1 MPFELRHKFLRGAV
15 ADRRSPRR
23 DCQVPDVGL
32 KCPTLRRSCIPASII
47 ETRTFGAANANHGH
61 WGEKLLRLRFV
72 ARLLLLGILAAP
84 AAWAQATPD
93 PEQQRRLAEQKLKL
107 VEMLVN
113 SPAAQ
118 ASSASKDAEI
128 AGLIERSRELLKQ
141 ARETLAGRRY
151 AEAAQALDEA
161 LRNVSRANSR
171 NSGGLSDS
179 VQKQRLQDMSEQVTT
194 YRASLAELA
203 KNQGGAGSAQAA
215 LQRVDGLADESRK
228 LAAAGRLGDANK
240 KMAEAY
246 KLEVEEI
253 SRLRAGQEVV
263 MSLKFDTPAAEYDYE
278 QKRFQSNEI
287 LVGMMIAEGRA
298 EGDKRRLVDGFLR
311 EAGRLKADAIDQSI
325 NNNFKEAVS
334 LMEKAVAQLNRAL
347 QSMGVPVF

>member
-1 MPFELRHKFLRGAV
+1 
-15 ADRRSPRR
+15 
-23 DCQVPDVGL
+23 
-32 KCPTLRRSCIPASII
+32 
-47 ETRTFGAANANHGH
+47 
-61 WGEKLLRLRFV
+61 LLRQRLITG
-72 ARLLLLGILAAP
+72 LLLLCVFAAP
-84 AAWAQATPD
+84 AARAQTAPD

-118 ASSASKDAEI
+118 ASSTSKDAEV
-128 AGLIERSRELLKQ
+128 AGLVERGRELLKQ
-141 ARETLAGRRY
+141 ARESLAAQRY
-151 AEAAQALDEA
+151 PEAAQALDEA
-161 LRNVSRANSR
+161 LRSVSKANSR

-203 KNQGGAGSAQAA
+203 KSQGTAQAA
-215 LQRVDGLADESRK
+215 LQHVDALADEGRK

-246 KLEVEEI
+246 KVEVEEI

-263 MSLKFDTPAAEYDYE
+263 MSLKFNTPADEFAYE

-287 LVGMMIAEGRA
+287 LVGMMIGEGRA
-298 EGDKRRLVDGFLR
+298 EGDKRRLVDGFLN
-311 EAGRLKADAIDQSI
+311 EAGRFKASAIEQSI

-347 QSMGVPVF
+347 QTMGVPVF

>member
-1 MPFELRHKFLRGAV
+1 M
-15 ADRRSPRR
+15 
-23 DCQVPDVGL
+23 
-32 KCPTLRRSCIPASII
+32 LRR
-47 ETRTFGAANANHGH
+47 
-61 WGEKLLRLRFV
+61 RLI
-72 ARLLLLGILAAP
+72 ACLLLLGMLAAP
-84 AAWAQATPD
+84 AAWAQTTPD

-118 ASSASKDAEI
+118 ASSTSKDAEV
-128 AGLIERSRELLKQ
+128 AGLVERGRELLKQ
-141 ARETLAGRRY
+141 AKENLAAQRY
-151 AEAAQALDEA
+151 PEAAQALDEA
-161 LRNVSRANSR
+161 LRSVSKANSR

-203 KNQGGAGSAQAA
+203 KSQGGGGSAQAA
-215 LQRVDGLADESRK
+215 LQRVDALADEGRK

-263 MSLKFDTPAAEYDYE
+263 MSLKFNTPADEYAYE

-287 LVGMMIAEGRA
+287 LVGMMIGEGRA
-298 EGDKRRLVDGFLR
+298 EGDKRRLVDGFLN
-311 EAGRLKADAIDQSI
+311 EAGRFKASAIEQSI

-347 QSMGVPVF
+347 QTMGVPVF

>member
-1 MPFELRHKFLRGAV
+1 MLRH
-15 ADRRSPRR
+15 
-23 DCQVPDVGL
+23 
-32 KCPTLRRSCIPASII
+32 
-47 ETRTFGAANANHGH
+47 
-61 WGEKLLRLRFV
+61 RFI
-72 ARLLLLGILAAP
+72 ACLLLGICATP
-84 AAWAQATPD
+84 TAWAQTTPD

-128 AGLIERSRELLKQ
+128 AGLVERSRELLKQ
-141 ARETLAGRRY
+141 ARETLAAQRY

-161 LRNVSRANSR
+161 LRSVSKANSR

-203 KNQGGAGSAQAA
+203 KNQGSAQAA
-215 LQRVDGLADESRK
+215 LQRVDALTEESRK
-228 LAAAGRLGDANK
+228 LAAAGRMGDANK

-263 MSLKFDTPAAEYDYE
+263 MSLKFDTPAAEYAYE

-298 EGDKRRLVDGFLR
+298 EGDKRRLVDGFLN
-311 EAGRLKADAIDQSI
+311 EAGRLKAAAIDQSI

>member
-1 MPFELRHKFLRGAV
+1 L
-15 ADRRSPRR
+15 
-23 DCQVPDVGL
+23 
-32 KCPTLRRSCIPASII
+32 LRR
-47 ETRTFGAANANHGH
+47 
-61 WGEKLLRLRFV
+61 LLV
-72 ARLLLLGILAAP
+72 ACLLLLGMLAAP
-84 AAWAQATPD
+84 AAWAQTAPD

-118 ASSASKDAEI
+118 ASSTSKDAEV
-128 AGLIERSRELLKQ
+128 AGLVERGRELLKQ
-141 ARETLAGRRY
+141 AKENLAAQRY
-151 AEAAQALDEA
+151 PEAAQALDEA
-161 LRNVSRANSR
+161 LRSVSKANSR

-203 KNQGGAGSAQAA
+203 KSQGGGGSAQAA
-215 LQRVDGLADESRK
+215 LQRVDALADEGRK

-263 MSLKFDTPAAEYDYE
+263 MSLKFNTPADEYAYE

-287 LVGMMIAEGRA
+287 LVGMMIGEGRA
-298 EGDKRRLVDGFLR
+298 EGDKRRLVDGFLN
-311 EAGRLKADAIDQSI
+311 EAGRFKASAIEQSI

-347 QSMGVPVF
+347 QTMGVPVF